1 MSVQSRGIFKSTKSA
16 MIFCGVF
23 FGLFIVLFIINEID
37 MADWVYGDPYEMQAV
52 VTDKRKSRKI
62 SNMDSNGI
70 AKGMSDDFNY
80 DYYVYVEL
88 ENGVE
93 KRMRCTLESDYD
105 KYKVGQQ
112 VTMIC
117 QDVTED
123 GEFSHVAYYFKEE

>member
-1 MSVQSRGIFKSTKSA
+1 MRVQSRGIFKSSKSA
-16 MIFCGVF
+16 MIFIGVF
-23 FGLFIVLFIINEID
+23 LALCVIGVIATEID

-52 VTDKRKSRKI
+52 VTKKEKDRKI
-62 SNMDSNGI
+62 SGMDSNGI

-93 KRMRCTLESDYD
+93 QRMRCTLESDYD

-112 VTMIC
+112 VTIIC